1 MRGQGEGK
9 KMEQSSVGPS
19 SLNSKDNKTAVWVV
33 LDKA

>member
-9 KMEQSSVGPS
+9 KMEQSSAGPS

-33 LDKA
+33 SDKA